1 MSAPSVT
8 GQLQIGGASLVSQTI
23 DAAGGSMPFVFQHGM
38 GGDANQALGYIG
50 DAPPTPVISLN
61 ARGHGPSSD
70 IDPAAAT
77 FDVFADD
84 VIALADHLGLVRFGV
99 GGISLGAG
107 TALNLAIRYPGRIT
121 SARAVPASLAR
132 PTPS

>member
-50 DAPPTPVISLN
+50 DAPSSAKV
-61 ARGHGPSSD
+61 GPPLPRRR
-70 IDPAAAT
+70 IRAECHT
-77 FDVFADD
+77 YQL
-84 VIALADHLGLVRFGV
+84 IA
-99 GGISLGAG
+99 
-107 TALNLAIRYPGRIT
+107 
-121 SARAVPASLAR
+121 
-132 PTPS
+132 